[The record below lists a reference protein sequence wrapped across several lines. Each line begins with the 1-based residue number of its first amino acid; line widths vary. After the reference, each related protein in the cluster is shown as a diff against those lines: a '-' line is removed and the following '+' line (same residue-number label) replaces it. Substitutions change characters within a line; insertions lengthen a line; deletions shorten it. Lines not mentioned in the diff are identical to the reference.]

1 MRQQKLSR
9 ISPSDPHP
17 LVQKPGPVDAKSR
30 RNFWICAGICLLAI
44 FVAYANHFH
53 NSFHF
58 DDSHTIVDN
67 LFIRDL
73 HNIPRFFTDATTFS
87 TLPANR
93 TWRPIVSASLALDY
107 RLGHG
112 PVPLWFHISTFFWF
126 LLQLALMFVMY
137 RAILDSVEPKFANV
151 YISLFAVTWYGLHPA
166 MAETVNYIIQR
177 GDIYSTL
184 SVVASLVM
192 YIQLPKFRKF
202 GLYLIPAAIG
212 SMAKTPAVVFCGILL
227 IYIFLFEVNANW
239 KEASRAVKRSI
250 PAFAVCGVLAMLN
263 IKLTAKSFVAATMP
277 SSMYWAAQPYVL
289 MRYVRSLFLPLRLSA
304 DSDLQPFPG
313 FSDPAVLIGFAF
325 CALLLI
331 VAFRSIKRP
340 KYRPIAFGI
349 FWFFGASAPT
359 SLFVLSE
366 LENDHRMFFPFVGLI
381 LSVTWAA
388 ALIVESLLKKNPQS
402 KTTIILAVKVLAV
415 VLLVGYGAGVWERNK
430 VWHTEESLWHD
441 VTIKSPKN
449 GRGLMNYGL
458 TLMGRGDSRGAL
470 DYFQRAAA
478 YTPNY
483 PILEINTAI
492 AEGVLNHN
500 QQSEAHFRRAML
512 LAPEDAQ
519 PDYFYGRWLKQQ
531 GRAAEA
537 IQTEKAAIQ
546 KNPTWLDPRYLLM
559 QIYQEQGQAAQLR
572 DLALD
577 TLRLLPS
584 DPAARQYLAS
594 SATIKPPLVAAEEL
608 AAAQPTAEHY
618 LNLSL
623 MYHQA
628 GRFQDCIDTAK
639 KALKLKPDY
648 AEAYNNIAA
657 ANEALGRWDDAI
669 DAARHAL
676 RIRPDF
682 QLARNNL
689 AWSLSQKDVNRK

>member
-1 MRQQKLSR
+1 
-9 ISPSDPHP
+9 
-17 LVQKPGPVDAKSR
+17 VDAKSR
-30 RNFWICAGICLLAI
+30 RNFWICAGICLLAT

-112 PVPLWFHISTFFWF
+112 TVPLWFHISTFFWF
-126 LLQLALMFVMY
+126 LVQLALMFVMY
-137 RAILDSVEPKFANV
+137 RNILDSVEPKFANV
-151 YISLFAVTWYGLHPA
+151 YISLFAVMWYGLHPA

-177 GDIYSTL
+177 ADLYATVG
-184 SVVASLVM
+184 VVASLVM
-192 YIQLPKFRKF
+192 YIRFPKLRKF
-202 GLYLIPAAIG
+202 GLYLLPVVIG
-212 SMAKTPAVVFCGILL
+212 AMAKAPAVVFCGILL
-227 IYIFLFEVNANW
+227 VYIFLFEENAAWNRFQ
-239 KEASRAVKRSI
+239 AALVRSI
-250 PAFAVCGVLAMLN
+250 PAFVVCGVLAVMN
-263 IKLTAKSFVAATMP
+263 VKLTAKSYSAATMP
-277 SSMYWAAQPYVL
+277 SSMYWIAQPYVL
-289 MRYVRSLFLPLRLSA
+289 MRYVRSLFLPLWLSA
-304 DSDLQPFPG
+304 DTDLMPFEG
-313 FSDPAVLIGFAF
+313 MSDPSVLLGFAF

-331 VAFRSIKRP
+331 AAFWCIKKRQH
-340 KYRPIAFGI
+340 RPIAFGI
-349 FWFFGASAPT
+349 LWFFGASAPT

-388 ALIVESLLKKNPQS
+388 ALVVESLMQKNPQS
-402 KTTIILAVKVLAV
+402 KSRIILAVKVLAV
-415 VLLVGYGAGVWERNK
+415 ALLIGYGVGVWQRNK

-458 TLMGRGDSRGAL
+458 TLMGRGDSQGAL
-470 DYFQRAAA
+470 DYFQRAAV

-483 PILEINTAI
+483 PTLEINTAI
-492 AEGVLNHN
+492 AEGVLNQN

-546 KNPTWLDPRYLLM
+546 KNSTWMDPRYLLM
-559 QIYQEQGQAAQLR
+559 QIYQEQGQATQLR
-572 DLALD
+572 DLAQD

-628 GRFQDCIDTAK
+628 GRFQDCIDAAK

-657 ANEALGRWDDAI
+657 ANEALKRWDDAI

-676 RIRPDF
+676 RIDPDL
-682 QLARNNL
+682 QLAKNNL
-689 AWSLSQKDVNRK
+689 AWSESQKKLKGH